1 MSSYGRLSRDEIPP
15 TRPGDTLKGRGHA
28 RNPAPTV
35 PQQEQI
41 SETTQQESVSNASQV
56 HQSRPTSSSVPE
68 LHPVPPQTIEGESL
82 DDPSGDS
89 SNPGSRNDGNVP
101 TQRPSSITFAGEEI
115 LRQIARC
122 ERLQARPTEASIS
135 HPSEEI
141 DSAQIAQGS
150 SELPGNY
157 EDESSGDWS
166 NPEYLDRKIT
176 EAEEAL
182 IRNSPDEEDDFAPYT
197 SLVPLDDMA
206 GAGESNFGMD
216 VHEGPQ
222 GSENAR
228 EETALGMEEPQPHS
242 VPEVERE
249 FDQESQGSPL
259 YQAVA
264 NFFAALDGE
273 LMGLKQQVAELGRK
287 LNAQNGS
294 NGGG

>member
-89 SNPGSRNDGNVP
+89 LNPGSRNDGNVP
-101 TQRPSSITFAGEEI
+101 TQRPSSIMFAGEEI

-122 ERLQARPTEASIS
+122 ERLRACPIEANIS
-135 HPSEEI
+135 QPNDGI
-141 DSAQIAQGS
+141 YSAQMAQGS

-166 NPEYLDRKIT
+166 NPEYLDRKIR
-176 EAEEAL
+176 EAEEAM
-182 IRNSPDEEDDFAPYT
+182 IRNSPDPEDDVAPYT
-197 SLVPLDDMA
+197 SPFPSDDMA
-206 GAGESNFGMD
+206 GAGESSVGMD
-216 VHEGPQ
+216 VHEGHEE
-222 GSENAR
+222 SEHAR
-228 EETALGMEEPQPHS
+228 DPWYGRAPAPFSARDRARTRPR
-242 VPEVERE
+242 VPRITTLPSSCK
-249 FDQESQGSPL
+249 FL
-259 YQAVA
+259 RRI
-264 NFFAALDGE
+264 
-273 LMGLKQQVAELGRK
+273 GR
-287 LNAQNGS
+287 
-294 NGGG
+294 